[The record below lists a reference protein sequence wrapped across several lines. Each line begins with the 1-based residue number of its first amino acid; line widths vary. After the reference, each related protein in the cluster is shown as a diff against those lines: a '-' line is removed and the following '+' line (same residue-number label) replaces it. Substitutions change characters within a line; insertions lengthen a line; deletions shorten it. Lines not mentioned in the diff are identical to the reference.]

1 MYGKIDEYNSEKE
14 TFHNYVERTVY
25 FFEANSI
32 AEEKMKPVFLAACG
46 AKTYETLK
54 KLCLPLEVSDVD
66 YGDIIDKLKT
76 HFTPEPLILRTTHVR
91 EKIAQNRRTDCRFC
105 GST

>member
-1 MYGKIDEYNSEKE
+1 MFGRIDEYNSDKE
-14 TFHNYVERTVY
+14 TFHNYVERMVH

-54 KLCLPLEVSDVD
+54 NLCLPQEVSDVD
-66 YGDIIDKLKT
+66 YGGIIEKLKT
-76 HFTPEPLILRTTHVR
+76 HLS
-91 EKIAQNRRTDCRFC
+91 QNH
-105 GST
+105 

>member
-14 TFHNYVERTVY
+14 TFHNYVERTVH

-46 AKTYETLK
+46 AKTYETLNN
-54 KLCLPLEVSDVD
+54 LCLPLEVSDVD
-66 YGDIIDKLKT
+66 SSMHGR
-76 HFTPEPLILRTTHVR
+76 FTRHLQSHVKR
-91 EKIAQNRRTDCRFC
+91 
-105 GST
+105 